1 MTLVF
6 ILCMLSSLSLGQT
19 RTDSTTILLEEE
31 VRVWHEQR
39 VKNLL
44 RDYGWLTLIALDWLE
59 NGNNEIKNIGT
70 LTLKN
75 GTVSL
80 QVNPGVKA
88 TLHGRPFTS
97 GTLRIEGEGS
107 LPDTITVGTRAFIVI
122 QRGDRF
128 AVRMW
133 DTEARTRKEFSG
145 IERFPVKSEWRIEAR
160 WEPYNPP
167 KRMKV
172 ATVIPGYEQEYPVPG
187 VAIFTIGGKEFRLE
201 PVLESPEADYFFI
214 FGDLTN
220 RRETYA
226 GGRYLYAKREQG
238 GKVILDFNK
247 CYNPP
252 CAFTAYATCPLPPP
266 QNKLPIRIE
275 AGEKRYGKH

>member
-1 MTLVF
+1 
-6 ILCMLSSLSLGQT
+6 MLSSLSLGQT

-31 VRVWHEQR
+31 VRIWHEQR
-39 VKNLL
+39 VRNLL

-59 NGNNEIKNIGT
+59 EGKNEIKDIGT
-70 LTLKN
+70 VTLNSGK
-75 GTVSL
+75 VSL

-88 TLHGRPFTS
+88 TLNNRPFTGGS
-97 GTLRIEGEGS
+97 LRIEGEGS
-107 LPDTITVGTRAFIVI
+107 LPDTVKVGTRAFIVI

-128 AVRMW
+128 ALRMW
-133 DTEARTRKEFSG
+133 DTEARARKEFSG

-167 KRMKV
+167 KRMNV
-172 ATVIPGYEQEYPVPG
+172 ATVVPGYEQEYPVPG
-187 VAIFTIGGKEFRLE
+187 VAVFTIGGKEFRLE
-201 PVLESPEADYFFI
+201 PVLEAPEADYFFI

-220 RRETYA
+220 RNDTYA
-226 GGRYLYAKREQG
+226 AGRYLYAKREQD

-247 CYNPP
+247 SYNPP
-252 CAFTAYATCPLPPP
+252 CAFTEYATCPLPPP
-266 QNKLPIRIE
+266 QNKLPIRVE